1 MFKLNAD
8 LRAWHF
14 FFDGNDFFVVVCLDP
29 ERVKTLEN
37 EKKRIRDAQQKKYEE
52 QAKKTMAERKKAKRA
67 KALEQHEKKKFNA
80 NDHDHFDSEY
90 NPLMGGSSGRC
101 VSSPPAPRSPCAYTH
116 SCVWMLA
123 FVHASLHIFTYIFAL
138 QVRGL
143 LDVSRESPREVVD
156 EAKSIFPENVV

>member
-1 MFKLNAD
+1 MF
-8 LRAWHF
+8 
-14 FFDGNDFFVVVCLDP
+14 VSLDP

-67 KALEQHEKKKFNA
+67 KALEKHEKKKFIA

-101 VSSPPAPRSPCAYTH
+101 VKPSRSPLPVRVCTQLRMDASICTR
-116 SCVWMLA
+116 LA
-123 FVHASLHIFTYIFAL
+123 SHFYIHICTSS
-138 QVRGL
+138 
-143 LDVSRESPREVVD
+143 SRVTRRVARIP
-156 EAKSIFPENVV
+156 PGGGG

>member
-80 NDHDHFDSEY
+80 NDHDHFKPEF
-90 NPLMGGSSGRC
+90 NPLMGGSSGRY
-101 VSSPPAPRSPCAYTH
+101 VKPSRSPRARIHTVAYGCFCTR
-116 SCVWMLA
+116 LA
-123 FVHASLHIFTYIFAL
+123 SHFYIHICTSS
-138 QVRGL
+138 
-143 LDVSRESPREVVD
+143 SRITRRIARIP
-156 EAKSIFPENVV
+156 PGGGG